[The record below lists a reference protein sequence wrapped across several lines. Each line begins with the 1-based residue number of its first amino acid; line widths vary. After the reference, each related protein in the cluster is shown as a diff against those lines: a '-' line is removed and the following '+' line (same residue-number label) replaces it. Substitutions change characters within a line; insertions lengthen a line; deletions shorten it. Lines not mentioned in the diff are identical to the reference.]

1 MLIDSLLD
9 DRKQEYFNMK
19 IRSGGG
25 ELPPMLVQSSPKVC
39 FEEVEPH
46 RLSSDFG
53 EDMLTGTGMVLGGT
67 L

>member
-1 MLIDSLLD
+1 
-9 DRKQEYFNMK
+9 MK